1 MMQSV
6 VIWLILVGVAASLYW
21 FVWRPRSQR
30 LRLKIEPI
38 PDKRLDN
45 TPEPNEIIGAVRVRP
60 READRIQ
67 PVPETAE
74 SEVASIA
81 VDTEP
86 QPEPVKKP
94 AAKKKSVKS
103 DLPEILTPSPEP
115 LSQDDLFPGEPVG
128 PAVANQPRIYAIH
141 VVANRSGFLG
151 RELLGCLLQYGLR
164 YGDMSIFHRHENP
177 SGQGGVMFSLARAV
191 EPGTFDIDDMEMQ
204 LIPGVT
210 FFLQLPLPNSL
221 VAFDLMVDTARR
233 LATDL
238 DGCVLDA
245 GSQEIS
251 PEQLA
256 RWRYE
261 IVQAEAP

>member
-74 SEVASIA
+74 SE
-81 VDTEP
+81 
-86 QPEPVKKP
+86 
-94 AAKKKSVKS
+94 
-103 DLPEILTPSPEP
+103 LPEILTPSPEP